1 MMRLAYLEG
10 TICAVVVHCRYWLGL
25 MTKIKRGW
33 RTDERETHCEVRIRI
48 GSGGAGTPLET
59 GREGVIRCL
68 QV

>member
-25 MTKIKRGW
+25 MTKIKRGR
-33 RTDERETHCEVRIRI
+33 RTDESKSHCEVRIRI
-48 GSGGAGTPLET
+48 GSGADTPLET